1 MRNFTFLT
9 DGVNDEVLRAFRAAF
24 MEKTAT
30 WNVMVKVCQTPEE
43 AREAIDGTSHAYAC
57 VPSFRSV
64 LYEAGYVKGASAR
77 LAQGA
82 DILYRGGS
90 NMIALSQCA
99 RSVVDA
105 LEQKFIPI
113 YGARVVVV
121 GSGSAAF
128 DMAYE
133 CSRAGVDEVV
143 LLDTD
148 KSRVRNN
155 LEAFLDTF
163 GKTRM
168 QILDTEQARV
178 GHLSA
183 MKAYEHTHFLYGS
196 LSGARDRVTRADI
209 VIGMVPPG
217 RAQHYEQDMAA
228 WSFRA
233 PQIVCDVWSGSRS
246 VLLTRAEEY
255 ACDLVAS
262 SDLMSMWGAEAADLL
277 LEFGNAQL

>member
-9 DGVNDEVLRAFRAAF
+9 DGSAEEALRSFRRAF

-30 WNVMVKVCQTPEE
+30 WNVKLEVCASLEE
-43 AREAIDGTSHAYAC
+43 ARSALDGTSHAYAC
-57 VPSFRSV
+57 VPTFRNV

-90 NMIALSQCA
+90 NMIAISQCA

-105 LEQKFIPI
+105 IEERFIPI
-113 YGARVVVV
+113 YGARVVVL

-128 DMAYE
+128 DLAYE

-143 LLDTD
+143 LLDTN
-148 KSRVRNN
+148 KTRVHNN
-155 LEAFLDTF
+155 LEAFLETF

-168 QILDTEQARV
+168 QILDTEQSRE

-183 MKAYEHTHFLYGS
+183 MKAYEHTSFLYGTPR
-196 LSGARDRVTRADI
+196 GAHEKVTNADI
-209 VIGMVPPG
+209 IIAMLPQAHALNYDGDIAEWKL
-217 RAQHYEQDMAA
+217 R
-228 WSFRA
+228 S
-233 PQIVCDVWSGSRS
+233 PQIVCDVWGGGQSA
-246 VLLTRAEEY
+246 LLTQAQNF
-255 ACDLVAS
+255 ACDTIAS
-262 SDLMSMWGAEAADLL
+262 SDVMGTWGREAADLL